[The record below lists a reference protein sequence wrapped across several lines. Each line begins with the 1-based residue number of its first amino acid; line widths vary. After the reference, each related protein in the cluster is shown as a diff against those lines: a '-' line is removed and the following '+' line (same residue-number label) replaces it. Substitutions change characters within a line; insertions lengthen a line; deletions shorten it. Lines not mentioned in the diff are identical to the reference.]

1 MTQPDF
7 SLKGKVALITG
18 GSRGIGK
25 ATALGFARAGAD
37 VAIASRKLPDLELV
51 ADEIRGLGRKAL
63 PVAAHVAR
71 LEEIKRLVQTVHKE
85 FGRIDILVNNAG
97 TSPALSPML
106 DLEERLWDSIMNL
119 NLKGLIF
126 LSQAAARIM
135 KEHDGGT
142 IINVASIAGF
152 RHEPNIGV
160 YSISKS
166 AIVMA
171 TKIMAEEWAK
181 YNIRVNAIAPGHI
194 HTRLG
199 DSIFEAV
206 PEYKKEFLD
215 RIPMRRIGDP
225 DEIVGA
231 MIYLASDASSYVTGT
246 TIIVDGGTLTT

>member
-7 SLKGKVALITG
+7 SLNGKVALITG

-37 VAIASRKLPDLELV
+37 VAIASRTLPDLELV
-51 ADEIRGLGRKAL
+51 ATEMRSLGRKAL
-63 PVAAHVAR
+63 PVAAHVGR
-71 LEEIKRLVQTVHKE
+71 LEEITSLINTVCQE

-97 TSPALSPML
+97 TSPAISPML

-126 LSQAAARIM
+126 LSQGVARVM
-135 KEHDGGT
+135 KEHNGGR
-142 IINVASIAGF
+142 IINVASMDAF

-160 YSISKS
+160 YSISK
-166 AIVMA
+166 AAVVQA

-199 DSIFEAV
+199 DSIFEAI
-206 PEYKKEFLD
+206 PEYKKVFLD
-215 RIPMRRIGDP
+215 RVPMRRIGDP

-246 TIIVDGGTLTT
+246 TVVVDGGTLTT

>member
-1 MTQPDF
+1 MTKPDF
-7 SLKGKVALITG
+7 SLNGKVALITG

-51 ADEIRGLGRKAL
+51 AAEIRGLGRKAL

-71 LEEIKRLVQTVHKE
+71 LEEIKSLVQTVNKE

-126 LSQAAARIM
+126 LSQAVARIM

-160 YSISKS
+160 YSISK
-166 AIVMA
+166 AAVVMA

-199 DSIFEAV
+199 DSIFEAI

-215 RIPMRRIGDP
+215 RVPMRRIGDP

-246 TIIVDGGTLTT
+246 TIVVDGGTLTT

>member
-1 MTQPDF
+1 MTKPDF
-7 SLKGKVALITG
+7 SLNGKVALITG

-71 LEEIKRLVQTVHKE
+71 LEEIKSLVQTVNKE

-97 TSPALSPML
+97 TSPAMSPML

-126 LSQAAARIM
+126 LSQAVARIM

-166 AIVMA
+166 AVVMA

-246 TIIVDGGTLTT
+246 TIVVDGGTLTT

>member
-1 MTQPDF
+1 MTKPDF
-7 SLKGKVALITG
+7 SLNGKVALITG

-37 VAIASRKLPDLELV
+37 VAIASRKLPDLEQV

-71 LEEIKRLVQTVHKE
+71 LEEIKNLVQTVNKE

-119 NLKGLIF
+119 NLKGVIF
-126 LSQAAARIM
+126 LSQAVARIM

-166 AIVMA
+166 AVVMA

-246 TIIVDGGTLTT
+246 TIVVDGGTLTT